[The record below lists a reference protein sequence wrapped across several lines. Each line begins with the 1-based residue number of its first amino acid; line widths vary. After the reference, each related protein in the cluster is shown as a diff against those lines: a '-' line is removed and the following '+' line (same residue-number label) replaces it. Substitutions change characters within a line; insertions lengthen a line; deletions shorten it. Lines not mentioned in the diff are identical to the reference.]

1 MARRERCIL
10 IILPNEKANSQE
22 RNLADDPEKE
32 PILIVK
38 IRKGQELKLR
48 CVAKK
53 VGICSIN
60 HYFLPEVY
68 LFRY

>member
-1 MARRERCIL
+1 MI
-10 IILPNEKANSQE
+10 S
-22 RNLADDPEKE
+22 ADDSEKE

-53 VGICSIN
+53 VNFYPLLC
-60 HYFLPEVY
+60 
-68 LFRY
+68 